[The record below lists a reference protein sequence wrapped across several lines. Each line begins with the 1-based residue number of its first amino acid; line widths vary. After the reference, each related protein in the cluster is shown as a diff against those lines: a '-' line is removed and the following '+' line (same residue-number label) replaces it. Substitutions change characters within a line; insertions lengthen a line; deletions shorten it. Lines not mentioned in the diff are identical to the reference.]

1 MKLYRFSP
9 IRNREQLMK
18 AIQHIHFACHAL
30 CKQSTGKY
38 LPNAGNVGVF
48 CHYDDEYM
56 FLKRLQAELTDL
68 SKSVYGKYFRLHEPF
83 VIPAKGDV
91 PKTVYTHL
99 YIRQPDPY
107 RYQVG
112 DVDFYLESEK
122 YAELKQSLLD
132 RRGVKGAR
140 VIPNRPE
147 LDYVELYD
155 PDVDACGYI
164 GNKKW
169 Q

>member
-9 IRNREQLMK
+9 IRNRAQLLK

-30 CKQSTGKY
+30 CKQSMGRY
-38 LPNAGNVGVF
+38 LSVAGNVGVF
-48 CHYDDEYM
+48 CHYDDEYT
-56 FLKRLQAELTDL
+56 FLKKLQAELTDL
-68 SKSVYGKYFRLHEPF
+68 SKSVNGKYFLLRKPI
-83 VIPAKGDV
+83 VIPARGDV
-91 PKTVYTHL
+91 PKTVYTYL

-112 DVDFYLESEK
+112 DVDFYLASEK
-122 YAELKQSLLD
+122 YAELKQSLLNG
-132 RRGVKGAR
+132 RVLKGAR

-155 PDVDACGYI
+155 PDMDALGYI

-169 Q
+169 E